1 MCKMRKIAICMV
13 TLMMMTG
20 LAACSAD
27 NNTDSN
33 VNSVT
38 DESKNTDNSLEK
50 DMDHIGDDIKDGVED
65 VGDDIKDG
73 VDDLGGNEK
82 NATGSSNTSGT
93 AR

>member
-1 MCKMRKIAICMV
+1 
-13 TLMMMTG
+13 
-20 LAACSAD
+20 
-27 NNTDSN
+27 
-33 VNSVT
+33 
-38 DESKNTDNSLEK
+38 
-50 DMDHIGDDIKDGVED
+50 MDHIGDDIKDGVED